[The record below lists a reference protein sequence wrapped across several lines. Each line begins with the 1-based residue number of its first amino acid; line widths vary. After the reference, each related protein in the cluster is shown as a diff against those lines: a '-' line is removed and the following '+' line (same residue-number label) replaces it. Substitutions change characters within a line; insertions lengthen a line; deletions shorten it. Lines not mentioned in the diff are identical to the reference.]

1 MPISSSDLKRPGHQ
15 FVIENSRGKVMVRVN
30 NEALIALGATPDE
43 ESLAATLDR
52 HMPRLR
58 ALAMQL
64 AGGSRCSEITIR
76 SADIWWSSWRR

>member
-1 MPISSSDLKRPGHQ
+1 MPPTTAEISRPVHQ
-15 FVIENSRGKVMVRVN
+15 FVIDNSHGKVTVRVN
-30 NEALIALGATPDE
+30 NEALVALGAALDE
-43 ESLAATLDR
+43 ESRTATLER

-64 AGGSRCSEITIR
+64 AGSRRSGEITIR

>member
-1 MPISSSDLKRPGHQ
+1 MPVSSSELKLPGHH
-15 FVIENSRGKVMVRVN
+15 FVIENSQGKVTVRVN

-43 ESLAATLDR
+43 ESLVTTLER